1 MNRPMRMKRIIKYL
15 DTRIVAVTGGI
26 GSGQSSVCAVLAS
39 QGCKVIDV
47 DLRARQ
53 IIGKDT
59 ALQQELKRSFGNDIF
74 DEQGQ
79 LKRRL
84 LASLVFSDADKTR
97 RLNRLVH
104 PHMVPEIVE
113 EMEEARFSQR
123 YPLVVV
129 DAALIFELNMEKM
142 FEAVIV
148 VHANLETRIQRAM
161 NRDGQS
167 HAEIMARIQQQIPLE
182 DKIHWATFQI
192 DNNGSLEDLKKQTL
206 NVFEKLTADLR
217 MEKRIRI

>member
-1 MNRPMRMKRIIKYL
+1 MRMKRIIKYL

-53 IIGKDT
+53 IIEKDT

-84 LASLVFSDADKTR
+84 LASLVFNDADKTR

-104 PHMVPEIVE
+104 PRMVPEIVE

-123 YPLVVV
+123 YPLVVM

-161 NRDGQS
+161 NRDAQS
-167 HAEIMARIQQQIPLE
+167 RGEIMARIQQQIPLE
-182 DKIHWATFQI
+182 DKIHWATYQI
-192 DNNGSLEDLKKQTL
+192 DNNGSPEDLKKQSL